1 MLVYVWLGYIVL
13 YNFLLNEARI
23 LYDVGFSFE
32 PVG

>member
-13 YNFLLNEARI
+13 YNFLLIEARI
-23 LYDVGFSFE
+23 LYNVDFLFE